1 MAGYAMLNADGSV
14 RIGRVCPDIPG
25 NQLIVDICHTSWG
38 ESPTCVLAE
47 DGTWLGR
54 IISDRSRRHQTID
67 WDSSGIDSFIISQ
80 TCAIFDGSGKKTA
93 VFDIPWNGRKII
105 IQSYKGDMTGD
116 GIPDLIFHTVPAKEV
131 YIFKNEK
138 GGKVPGIHLGTKKN
152 FTP

>member
-1 MAGYAMLNADGSV
+1 MLNADGSV